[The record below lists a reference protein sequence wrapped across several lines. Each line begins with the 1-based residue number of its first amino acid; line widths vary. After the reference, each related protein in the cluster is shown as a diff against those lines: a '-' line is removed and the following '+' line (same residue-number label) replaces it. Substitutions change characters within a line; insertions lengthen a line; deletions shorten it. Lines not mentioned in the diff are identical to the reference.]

1 MPQPAFEVQKYLSKP
16 LPQIREQYPP
26 GTGGTGPRASWE
38 GSLKGVEVI
47 DDLNERV
54 TKCMSIVFLQDGS
67 RLMVDFEEQVP
78 KEPIQ
83 PHPQHKYPKIVQ
95 VISKLPSVIK
105 SPSDL
110 QTCMSVSRVNM
121 IKAD

>member
-1 MPQPAFEVQKYLSKP
+1 M
-16 LPQIREQYPP
+16 
-26 GTGGTGPRASWE
+26 
-38 GSLKGVEVI
+38 KGVQVI

-54 TKCMSIVFLQDGS
+54 TKCMSLVIELW
-67 RLMVDFEEQVP
+67 LMVDFEEHVP

-110 QTCMSVSRVNM
+110 QTCMSTHDCS
-121 IKAD
+121 